1 MTDRSVW
8 ITGIGAVTAAGAGA
22 ERLLEGL
29 QAEQPAVHPVSDLGG
44 LPAGRAPD
52 PPKDVDPR
60 RLDRSAALFLAAAD
74 EAWRDAGL
82 PSDAIDLER
91 CGLIEGSC
99 LGPLADVLTAVRARA
114 AVNETGFGA
123 NGVLRFLTG
132 AGGVAFA
139 QTHGLRG
146 PVLHL
151 SAASVSSTWAIG
163 EALQKI
169 AGGVL
174 DVAIAGGAECP
185 LQQDVI
191 DSLRLAGILA
201 APRNGDPVCCPFD
214 VRRSGTVLGEGAGAL
229 ILEAAEHAI

>member
-1 MTDRSVW
+1 S
-8 ITGIGAVTAAGAGA
+8 GGAGA
-22 ERLLEGL
+22 AGGGGAGGGGL
-29 QAEQPAVHPVSDLGG
+29 LGG
-44 LPAGRAPD
+44 WKAERRAVPPAPAGGGRRAGGAPA
-52 PPKDVDPR
+52 PPKDVDTR

-82 PSDAIDLER
+82 PSDAVDLER

-114 AVNETGFGA
+114 AANETGFGA

-139 QTHGLRG
+139 QGHRLRG

-151 SAASVSSTWAIG
+151 SAASVSSTCAIG
-163 EALQKI
+163 EALQKLASGFWDI
-169 AGGVL
+169 AV
-174 DVAIAGGAECP
+174 AGGAECP
-185 LQQDVI
+185 LQQDVV
-191 DSLRLAGILA
+191 DSFRAAGILS

-214 VRRSGTVLGEGAGAL
+214 A
-229 ILEAAEHAI
+229 